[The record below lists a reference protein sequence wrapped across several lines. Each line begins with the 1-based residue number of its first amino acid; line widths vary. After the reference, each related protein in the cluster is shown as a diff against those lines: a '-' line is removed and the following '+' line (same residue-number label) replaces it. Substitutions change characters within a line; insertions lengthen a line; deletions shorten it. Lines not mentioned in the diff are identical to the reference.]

1 MTRTL
6 LRALIAI
13 SSWFAFETNTDD
25 SRSNV
30 SLPSGFEYST
40 GAHQRGITDGCLN
53 RREQAALRLC
63 PDCSSQVVASI
74 HSRCRA
80 VVSSRGGM
88 ATRVPTPGTRRAY
101 HRAPQ
106 KSLDYLSTNR

>member
-40 GAHQRGITDGCLN
+40 GAHQRGVTDGCLN
-53 RREQAALRLC
+53 RREQAAFGLC
-63 PDCSSQVVASI
+63 PDYASQGVALV
-74 HSRCRA
+74 RPRRRT
-80 VVSSRGGM
+80 VVSGCGGT
-88 ATRVPTPGTRRAY
+88 APRVPAPGIRRAF

-106 KSLDYLSTNR
+106 KSLDYLSTSR